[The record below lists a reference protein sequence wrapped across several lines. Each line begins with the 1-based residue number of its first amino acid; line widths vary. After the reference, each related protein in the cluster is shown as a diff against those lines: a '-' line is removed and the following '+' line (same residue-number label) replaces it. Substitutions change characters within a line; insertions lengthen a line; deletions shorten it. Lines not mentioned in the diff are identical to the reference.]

1 MKGKMVSA
9 LVALLLLGGCSMQ
22 RLAVN
27 KLGDALA
34 GGGTTFTS
42 DDDPELVG
50 AALPFSLKLMESLLA
65 EVPGHRPL
73 LVATARGFTQY
84 TYGWIGQQ
92 ADEIEAFDVG
102 QATRQR
108 IRARS
113 LYLRARDYGL
123 RALGPAIGGELRG
136 DPKRA
141 MSLARRDDVPAL
153 YWTAAAWGLAI
164 SVSKD
169 DPELVADLPLVEA
182 LILRAAEIDP
192 SFDSGSIETFLI
204 TWEAARPAHA
214 HVHFTRA
221 VELSGGRLASPY
233 LAYAEA
239 VSVQEQKRDE
249 FEELLGH
256 ALRIDPAAT
265 PEWRLQN
272 VIAQRRARWLLSRVT
287 DLFFDEQG
295 GTP

>member
-1 MKGKMVSA
+1 MKGKAVPA
-9 LVALLLLGGCSMQ
+9 LVALLFLGGCSMQ

-34 GGGTTFTS
+34 SGGTTFTS

-65 EVPGHRPL
+65 ESPRHRPL

-92 ADEIEAFDVG
+92 ADEIEAFDIG
-102 QATRQR
+102 EATRQR
-108 IRARS
+108 TRARS

-123 RALGPAIGGELRG
+123 RALGPGIGDPLRG

-141 MSLARRDDVPAL
+141 MSLAKRDDVPAL

-182 LILRAAEIDP
+182 LILRAAELDP

-214 HVHFTRA
+214 HGHFTRA
-221 VELSGGRLASPY
+221 IELSGGRLASPY

-249 FEELLGH
+249 FEELLQR
-256 ALRIDPAAT
+256 ALRIDPAAA

-272 VIAQRRARWLLSRVT
+272 VIAQRRARWLLSRVS